1 MEFFLLQP
9 RLKDHVKLDAIQLIS
24 LFNQTFIE
32 MFDTELIGGAD
43 EPLYRP
49 MTKTE
54 SAKVIFREDYIS
66 SAFHEISHWVIAGN
80 ARRLLEDY
88 GYWYEADGRDTN
100 QQKAFEDVEIKPQ
113 AIELL
118 FHFAANIPF
127 RVSVDNLALPEYDAT
142 PFKIKVEKQ
151 VLNFLSSHSSDQLPP
166 RALSFIRALAQNR
179 GLSFNT
185 QAQLYEWLSESVSH

>member
-1 MEFFLLQP
+1 MLQP
-9 RLKDHVKLDAIQLIS
+9 RLKDYFKLDAIQLIS

-66 SAFHEISHWVIAGN
+66 SALHEISHWVIAGD

-88 GYWYEADGRDTN
+88 GYWYETDGRDTC

-127 RVSVDNLALPEYDAT
+127 KGSRIIFRQS
-142 PFKIKVEKQ
+142 
-151 VLNFLSSHSSDQLPP
+151 
-166 RALSFIRALAQNR
+166 
-179 GLSFNT
+179 
-185 QAQLYEWLSESVSH
+185 